1 MAATTRAISPQR
13 VDDEP
18 AFVLHSY
25 PYRET
30 SLIVE
35 ALTANHGRVA
45 LIARGAR
52 RARSELRGTLQAF
65 QPLTLAWSGTRELKT
80 MARAEWRGGMPLPSG
95 GGLLC
100 AFYLNE
106 LLLKLLPRED
116 PHPHLYA
123 DYADAL
129 AALVAGAE
137 QAPLLRRFELA
148 LVAAMGYALNLTHDV
163 DHGAPIET
171 SARYHFAVDSGA
183 RRLPVHGDGS
193 GVVVNGATLIALA
206 TSDYRDGGS
215 AAEAKRL
222 MRLVLDHHLEARRL
236 FSRRI
241 VLDLQALEEQE
252 ET

>member
-1 MAATTRAISPQR
+1 MAAPSPSSAQR

-18 AFVLHSY
+18 AFVLHTY

-30 SLIVE
+30 SVIVE
-35 ALTANHGRVA
+35 AWTQNRGRVA
-45 LIARGAR
+45 LIARGAK

-65 QPLTLAWSGTRELKT
+65 QPLMLGWMGARELKT
-80 MARAEWRGGMPLPSG
+80 LTRAEWRGGMPLPVGSA
-95 GGLLC
+95 LLC

-116 PHPHLYA
+116 AHPQLYA
-123 DYADAL
+123 DYVDAL
-129 AALVAGAE
+129 VALAAGAE

-163 DHGAPIET
+163 DSNAPIEHA
-171 SARYHFAVDSGA
+171 ARYHFTVERGA
-183 RRLPVHGDGS
+183 HRLPARTDQPGLIVH
-193 GVVVNGATLIALA
+193 GATLAALA
-206 TSDYRDGGS
+206 ASDYPD
-215 AAEAKRL
+215 AATSGEAKRL
-222 MRLVLDHHLEARRL
+222 MRVVLDHHLEARRL

-241 VLDLQALEEQE
+241 VQDLQALDEQE